1 MKYITEVEINN
12 LTHETLNYIKR
23 VFITKNSKYRNTA
36 EIVEKVFSKKNV
48 NEEWLYN
55 NIGCSYI
62 EPIYHEVHREG
73 GSFFTLIFHFKSD
86 YFPVELFNEAI
97 KKVKKIS
104 KPTLLKSI
112 IFIGRS
118 WEENYLPDYPM
129 FNFLID
135 SDKTFWVRKHSI
147 EYLANEMKLD
157 TIKVKVDDADKI
169 YWKMGEPH
177 DEDRILLDDFLV
189 WSQETDLANY
199 IKKRSQF

>member
-1 MKYITEVEINN
+1 MTYITEVEINN
-12 LTHETLNYIKR
+12 LTQDSLNYIKK
-23 VFITKNSKYRNTA
+23 VFLNRSSKYRNTI

-62 EPIYHEVHREG
+62 EPTYHETHREG
-73 GSFFTLIFHFKSD
+73 SSFFTLMLQFKSD
-86 YFPVELFNEAI
+86 YFPIELFNEVI

-104 KPTLLKSI
+104 KATLLKSI

-135 SDKTFWVRKHSI
+135 SDKTFWVRQHSI
-147 EYLANEMKLD
+147 EYLADKMKLD
-157 TIKVKVDDADKI
+157 TIKVKVDNEDKV

-189 WSQETDLANY
+189 WSQETDLNNY
-199 IKKRSQF
+199 ISKRSQF